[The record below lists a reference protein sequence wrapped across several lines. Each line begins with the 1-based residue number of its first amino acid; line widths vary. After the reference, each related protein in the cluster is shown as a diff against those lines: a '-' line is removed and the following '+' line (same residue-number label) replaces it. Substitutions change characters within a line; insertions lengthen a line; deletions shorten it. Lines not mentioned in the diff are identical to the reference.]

1 MKHHLFASSLVLLAS
16 LAPLHLH
23 AGQVSFAGRWALTLE
38 DGRTGWLGV
47 EEKDSGLSAALMWGT
62 GSVLKATKVERQG
75 DTLVVERPVAS
86 RGGESPTLKVM
97 ARRDGEGLKV
107 ESSILKLDGQVEAGL
122 SATGMASGPMPPA
135 PDLAKVQYGTPEA
148 LFEGEF
154 PDKWTLVEGSLES
167 GWTLKDG
174 ILSNRVV
181 KEKGRRFGNVRTRA
195 EYEDFRLTTE
205 VRTLA
210 GSNSGIYL
218 RGRYEIQIAETFG
231 KPLDSHNMGA
241 LYSRIVPA
249 VAAEKPVGEWQ
260 TLEIT
265 FVHKHVTVVL
275 NGQTLI
281 DNKPVEGCTGGALV
295 SDEAQLGPIMLQGD
309 HTNIDYRNMILT
321 PVKKGA

>member
-1 MKHHLFASSLVLLAS
+1 MKPYLFVSALSLIAAVL
-16 LAPLHLH
+16 PLQ
-23 AGQVSFAGRWALTLE
+23 AGQNPFAGRWALTLE

-47 EEKDSGLSAALMWGT
+47 EEKESGLAGALMWGT
-62 GSVLKATKVERQG
+62 GSVLPVTKIELQG
-75 DTLVVERPVAS
+75 DALLLERPVAS
-86 RGGESPTLKVM
+86 RGGESPTLKVV
-97 ARRDGEGLKV
+97 ARRDSDGLKL
-107 ESSILKLDGQVEAGL
+107 ESSILKLNGEMEAGPR
-122 SATGMASGPMPPA
+122 AEGRDSGPLPSA
-135 PDLAKVQYGTPEA
+135 PDLAKLKFGTPEP
-148 LFEGEF
+148 LLDDDF
-154 PDKWTLVEGSLES
+154 PDKWMLVEGKEES
-167 GWTLKDG
+167 GWTLRGG

-205 VRTLA
+205 VRTLE

-260 TLEIT
+260 KLEIT
-265 FVHKHVTVVL
+265 LVDKHVTVVL

-281 DNKPVEGCTGGALV
+281 NNQPVMGCTGGALQ
-295 SDEAQLGPIMLQGD
+295 SDESQPGPIMLQGD
-309 HTNIDYRNMILT
+309 HTDIDYRNMVLQR
-321 PVKKGA
+321 VKKGD